1 MFLTLIE
8 GRKQARILQR
18 RAFVPRLVGLLLLIA
33 SILKGY
39 DLATVP
45 TAETSLWTSCWFLIA
60 VVEAEFTLGFWLIS
74 GLLSSFARW
83 TALGV
88 LVVFFFVSVSKALAG
103 ETNCGCFGPVRVA
116 PRYAA
121 GLDFIVIL
129 FLCYWHP
136 ARIVGDAAGTPLFRG
151 VVIMV
156 FCLFVSVLGGI
167 ILGVSRP
174 GDIGDRDEI
183 DANRTVVLIEPE
195 KWVGHRC
202 PILPYVDIG
211 DELSCGSWLVVL
223 QHYNCPRC
231 LRLVLEDEAKAR
243 ATFTD
248 PTAPKIAFLSVP
260 PHSDPLWWFDLQFLL
275 SAGPTERKQ
284 ELVRTYS
291 GRPAV
296 TRWRSALVARRLS
309 AIRTKQKELAQSRIE
324 ELLS

>member
-129 FLCYWHP
+129 F
-136 ARIVGDAAGTPLFRG
+136 
-151 VVIMV
+151 
-156 FCLFVSVLGGI
+156 
-167 ILGVSRP
+167 
-174 GDIGDRDEI
+174 
-183 DANRTVVLIEPE
+183 
-195 KWVGHRC
+195 
-202 PILPYVDIG
+202 
-211 DELSCGSWLVVL
+211 
-223 QHYNCPRC
+223 
-231 LRLVLEDEAKAR
+231 
-243 ATFTD
+243 
-248 PTAPKIAFLSVP
+248 
-260 PHSDPLWWFDLQFLL
+260 
-275 SAGPTERKQ
+275 
-284 ELVRTYS
+284 
-291 GRPAV
+291 
-296 TRWRSALVARRLS
+296 S
-309 AIRTKQKELAQSRIE
+309 AIGILHGLWGMRPELRYSAAW
-324 ELLS
+324 